1 MEERKREMKDG
12 ASLPPALHY
21 PELVRTSK
29 VTSIL
34 TSTDIAWSWTSDKGN
49 HSECLFGGWRLSLDN
64 QALVRT
70 VPADGSMP
78 VHCDLYYFEIWSC

>member
-21 PELVRTSK
+21 SELVRTSK

>member
-21 PELVRTSK
+21 PESVRASN
-29 VTSIL
+29 VTSVL
-34 TSTDIAWSWTSDKGN
+34 TSTDIGWSWTSDKGK
-49 HSECLFGGWRLSLDN
+49 HTERLFGGWRLSLDN
-64 QALVRT
+64 LALVRT

-78 VHCDLYYFEIWSC
+78 VHCDLY